1 MFRRTR
7 TQSLSL
13 SLSCRH
19 GERHGLFLRTGCLP
33 GFRGSCSFVV
43 SSPGSRPIRWFP
55 RRRKESLF
63 FLLFSLLFV
72 FAAWT
77 SPKKNGTTLPLDQV
91 QARIFDPL
99 LSDFSSGENFS
110 STINY
115 IIIVFDCASYFV
127 IYWTLTSVVLPRRR
141 GPLNGFYPS
150 TYSSSPSLSPTDPHQ
165 PPSIF
170 TGRCTAHI
178 SVVRRRG
185 NRDPTGAHASER
197 RNNLEETWTD
207 WFSYAKISLNY
218 RVHLYFI
225 IISRDRGRHESSPED
240 LAPR

>member
-1 MFRRTR
+1 MRSLKKCFVELEP
-7 TQSLSL
+7 SLSL

-150 TYSSSPSLSPTDPHQ
+150 TYSSSPSLSPTDPHHLF
-165 PPSIF
+165 SLV
-170 TGRCTAHI
+170 GALHI
-178 SVVRRRG
+178 YRLSDDEETVIRRVRTLRRG
-185 NRDPTGAHASER
+185 G
-197 RNNLEETWTD
+197 
-207 WFSYAKISLNY
+207 
-218 RVHLYFI
+218 
-225 IISRDRGRHESSPED
+225 IISKKRGQIDFHT
-240 LAPR
+240 PRFL